1 MVDKNYKERQK
12 MAISKQK
19 KEEVVADLVQ
29 KLNQAKSVVFTDY
42 RGLTVEELNEV
53 RNELRKDGIE
63 YKVIKN
69 TLFNIAAKDAGLDLD
84 LKQATGGHPIAAA
97 FGFGDEVAPAKVVN
111 SYANKNEKLE
121 ILGGILEGKEISAI
135 MVKSLAK
142 LPSREE
148 LYGKLVGT
156 LAAPMSGMVNVLQ
169 GNIRG
174 LVNVLNSIKE
184 TK

>member
-1 MVDKNYKERQK
+1 
-12 MAISKQK
+12 MAITKQK
-19 KEEVVADLVQ
+19 KEELVQDLVG
-29 KLNQAKSVVFTDY
+29 KLTDAKAVVFTDY
-42 RGLTVEELNEV
+42 RGLSVEELNEV
-53 RNELRKDGIE
+53 RNELRKEGIE

-69 TLFNIAAKDAGLDLD
+69 TLFKIATKEAHLDID
-84 LKQATGGHPIAAA
+84 LEAVEGHPIAAA

-111 SYANKNEKLE
+111 AFANKNDKLE

-156 LAAPMSGMVNVLQ
+156 LAAPMSGMVTVLS

-174 LVNVLNSIKE
+174 LVNVLSAIKE
-184 TK
+184 NK

>member
-1 MVDKNYKERQK
+1 
-12 MAISKQK
+12 MAITKEK
-19 KEEVVADLVQ
+19 KEEVVAGLVS
-29 KLNQAKSVVFTDY
+29 KLKEAKSVVFTDY
-42 RGLTVEELNEV
+42 RGLSVEELNEV
-53 RNELRKDGIE
+53 RNELRKEGIE

-69 TLFNIAAKDAGLDLD
+69 TLFTIAIKDAGLDID
-84 LKQATGGHPIAAA
+84 LEATKGHPIAAA
-97 FGFGDEVAPAKVVN
+97 FGYQDEVAPAKVVN
-111 SYANKNEKLE
+111 TYASKNEKLE
-121 ILGGILEGKEISAI
+121 IVGGILEGKEISPI

-174 LVNVLNSIKE
+174 LVNVLSAIKDS
-184 TK
+184 K

>member
-1 MVDKNYKERQK
+1 
-12 MAISKQK
+12 MAITKQK
-19 KEEVVADLVQ
+19 KEELVQ
-29 KLNQAKSVVFTDY
+29 ELVDRLGRAKSVVFTDY

-53 RNELRKDGIE
+53 RNELRKQGIE
-63 YKVIKN
+63 YKVLKN
-69 TLFNIAAKDAGLDLD
+69 TLFKIAAKEANLDVELEN
-84 LKQATGGHPIAAA
+84 AGGHPIAAA
-97 FGFGDEVAPAKVVN
+97 FGYEDEVAPARVVN
-111 SYANKNEKLE
+111 AYASKNEKLE
-121 ILGGILEGKEISAI
+121 ILGGVLEGKEINAI

-174 LVNVLNSIKE
+174 LVNVLNAVKDQ
-184 TK
+184 K